1 MARVEPAGLA
11 SVPIELLLAGCF
23 TMAKGA
29 IFGLETTAIP
39 VGVLLYPLQHRIYPA
54 RLVSGG
60 AVSGR

>member
-1 MARVEPAGLA
+1 
-11 SVPIELLLAGCF
+11 
-23 TMAKGA
+23 MAKGA

-54 RLVSGG
+54 RLVLGG